1 MLSFLSRGAR
11 TFGITNA
18 THTARFRPMWGT
30 IPLPLGR
37 DYGKWGTIPL
47 QPEKC
52 PTSQRNPAPHR
63 SGMLPHFK
71 RNQCPTSTGI
81 RSHFLQKPFRL
92 LFDHCWIPREQGVTQ
107 AKRERHKSV
116 SVR

>member
-1 MLSFLSRGAR
+1 MHLW
-11 TFGITNA
+11 ITSA
-18 THTARFRPMWGT
+18 THAVRFRRMWGA
-30 IPLPLGR
+30 IPFPVGH

-47 QPEKC
+47 PPEKC

-81 RSHFLQKPFRL
+81 RIL
-92 LFDHCWIPREQGVTQ
+92 LNYSMLDAVPDHRIAFAFPPLIDYVENYFV
-107 AKRERHKSV
+107 
-116 SVR
+116 

>member
-1 MLSFLSRGAR
+1 LDYQR
-11 TFGITNA
+11 
-18 THTARFRPMWGT
+18 RPRYR
-30 IPLPLGR
+30 IPLDVGR

-47 QPEKC
+47 LPEKR

-81 RSHFLQKPFRL
+81 RIS
-92 LFDHCWIPREQGVTQ
+92 T
-107 AKRERHKSV
+107 A
-116 SVR
+116 